1 MTKNKKKSALDAELI
16 ESVDLSSSPDETV
29 IIFKATRPLTEAEHE
44 QLSQKVRYENEKS
57 GVKVVLMPYACKVGG
72 DK

>member
-1 MTKNKKKSALDAELI
+1 MAKGKKKDAELI
-16 ESVDLSSSPDETV
+16 EGVDLSSKPDET
-29 IIFKATRPLTEAEHE
+29 IIVFKATRPLTESEHE

-57 GVKVVLMPYACKVGG
+57 GVKVVLMPYTCEVGG